1 MYPFVLPEAGMP
13 HGQRVE
19 EDLKMGFL
27 ELMYDH
33 FGKKGGDFWNI
44 TDKRADHRDRQPL
57 FEVGWA

>member
-33 FGKKGGDFWNI
+33 FGKKGGDF
-44 TDKRADHRDRQPL
+44 
-57 FEVGWA
+57 